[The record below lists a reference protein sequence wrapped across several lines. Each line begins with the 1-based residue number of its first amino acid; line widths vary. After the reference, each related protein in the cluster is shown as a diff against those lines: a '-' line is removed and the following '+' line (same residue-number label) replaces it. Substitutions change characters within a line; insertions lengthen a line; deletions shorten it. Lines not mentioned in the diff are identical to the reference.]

1 MENKKNKFNQK
12 HYGSHKKIDLYTT
25 GENGGFVKTFRSLN
39 ECAKYLR
46 MSKVTVSNALTG
58 RFVSKSL
65 NGYRVE
71 YSDEIKRAADCKPKG
86 EPVFIE
92 KVKGNDVRKIGF
104 INEIVGLY
112 YGTRVAKSVFAEHL
126 FKENELKIAQLLY
139 IIKQRKGCDVYNV
152 MLEFFGKKDL

>member
-1 MENKKNKFNQK
+1 MA
-12 HYGSHKKIDLYTT
+12 HIKKIDLYTT

-46 MSKVTVSNALTG
+46 ISNLTISNALTG

-71 YSDEIKRAADCKPKG
+71 YSDEIKRAADSKPKG

-92 KVKGNDVRKIGF
+92 KVKGNDARKIEF
-104 INEIVGLY
+104 INKIVGLY
-112 YGTRVAKSVFAEHL
+112 IGSRATSNEIANALYERATEWEVIKFAHL
-126 FKENELKIAQLLY
+126 VE
-139 IIKQRKGCDVYNV
+139 QRKGCDVYNV
-152 MLEFFGKKDL
+152 MLEFFGKK